1 MCLNCG
7 KPAFSRVKRRFI
19 EKHITHKKSQK
30 FRCHSCHSVYF
41 VAVGNPVG
49 SCFPECMV

>member
-19 EKHITHKKSQK
+19 EKHFTHKKCQK
-30 FRCHSCHSVYF
+30 FRCHSCHNIFF
-41 VAVGNPVG
+41 VDIGNPVG
-49 SCFPECMV
+49 SFIPDGMI